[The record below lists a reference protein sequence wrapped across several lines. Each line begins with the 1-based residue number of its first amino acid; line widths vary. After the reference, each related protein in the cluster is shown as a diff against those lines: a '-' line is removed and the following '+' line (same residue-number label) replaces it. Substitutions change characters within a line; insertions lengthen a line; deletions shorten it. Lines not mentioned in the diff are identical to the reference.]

1 MAGRLGIWLL
11 GLSFL
16 AALVLVGRLTPMASL
31 FLGVWLPLPVL
42 VVGWRLG
49 SRAALLLAGVAAGG
63 LFLLPPGPAG
73 ISEHLNLLE
82 LLALGAVLSSL
93 RQQGYTL
100 PQSVAYGVGV
110 LVLVSG
116 GFLLLQGWLSGTGAL
131 GLLRQKAE
139 AVAAVLT
146 QVAAEAGL
154 ENPGFPLPGPGR
166 PEWATLILKI
176 LPALWVINTTL
187 VAWLNLVL
195 VRGWAL
201 ARGEME
207 LEPPLYQWGAPE
219 WLIFPFLAAGFLLL
233 APVPAVR
240 LVAVN
245 LLLVLGLIYFFQ
257 GLAVMAALY
266 ERFHL
271 PGFLRLL
278 GFLIAF
284 MNPVFLVVT
293 LVGLLDLWLDFRKLN
308 QPRES

>member
-16 AALVLVGRLTPMASL
+16 AALVLLGRLTPMASL
-31 FLGVWLPLPVL
+31 VLGVWLPLPVL
-42 VVGWRLG
+42 LVGWRLG
-49 SRAALLLAGVAAGG
+49 SGAALLLAGVAAGG
-63 LFLLPPGPAG
+63 LFLLPPGPGG

-82 LLALGAVLSSL
+82 LLALGAVLSLL
-93 RQQGYTL
+93 RQQGYSL
-100 PQSVAYGVGV
+100 PQTVAYGVGV

-116 GFLLLQGWLSGTGAL
+116 GVLFLQGGLSGAGVL

-166 PEWATLILKI
+166 PEWAALILKI
-176 LPALWVINTTL
+176 LPALWVINTAL

-201 ARGEME
+201 ARGEM
-207 LEPPLYQWGAPE
+207 EPPLYQWGAPE

-233 APVPAVR
+233 APLPALR

-245 LLLVLGLIYFFQ
+245 LLLVLGLVYFFQ

-293 LVGLLDLWLDFRKLN
+293 LVGLLDLWLDFRRLN
-308 QPRES
+308 RPRES